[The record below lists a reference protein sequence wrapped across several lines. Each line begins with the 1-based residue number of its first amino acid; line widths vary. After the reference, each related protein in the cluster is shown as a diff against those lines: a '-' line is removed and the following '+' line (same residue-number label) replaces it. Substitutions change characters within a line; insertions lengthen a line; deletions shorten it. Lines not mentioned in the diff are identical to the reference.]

1 MRRKIAMTMTV
12 ATLIVG
18 TIAAPAAFAGTTSAQ
33 AYTCRYTE
41 TNGYWNAG
49 HYSGNTI
56 TPSSTVV
63 TTAGIEAQ
71 CLLKKAGFPPGA
83 IDGVFGSNS
92 RAATKRFQEFIN
104 DETNR
109 DLLAVDGIVGRDTWP
124 FLRCC
129 GIGM

>member
-1 MRRKIAMTMTV
+1 MAMTV
-12 ATLIVG
+12 ATLMAG
-18 TIAAPAAFAGTTSAQ
+18 TVAAPAAFAGTASAQ
-33 AYTCRYTE
+33 AYTCSYAE
-41 TNGYWNAG
+41 TDGYWHAG
-49 HYSGNTI
+49 YYGGNTI

-71 CLLKKAGFPPGA
+71 CLLKKAGFSPGT
-83 IDGVFGSNS
+83 IDGVFGSKS
-92 RAATKRFQEFIN
+92 QAAAKRFQDFIN
-104 DETNR
+104 DETHR